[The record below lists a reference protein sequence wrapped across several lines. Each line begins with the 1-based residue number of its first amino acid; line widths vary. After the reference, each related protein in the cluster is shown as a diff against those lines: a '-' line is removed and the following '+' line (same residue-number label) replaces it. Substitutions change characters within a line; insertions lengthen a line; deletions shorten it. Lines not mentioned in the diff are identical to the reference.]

1 MVLCCRL
8 VVQPLLWLHRTLKSA
23 RGERSLQHQ
32 VATAKEQ
39 ALQQQELLRASVA
52 RLAAEEDRR
61 GGLIIVRAAYGNTS
75 SFRAR
80 LEQQAAMFA
89 QQTRATGGGIE
100 ALQQGATAT
109 DGWLDVTVALQ
120 FLVVDSEVLFV

>member
-1 MVLCCRL
+1 M
-8 VVQPLLWLHRTLKSA
+8 LWLHRTLKSA
-23 RGERSLQHQ
+23 RGERSLQQQ

-39 ALQQQELLRASVA
+39 ALQQQELLQASVA

-61 GGLIIVRAAYGNTS
+61 GGLIIVRAAYGNCN

-89 QQTRATGGGIE
+89 QQTRATGGSIE
-100 ALQQGATAT
+100 ALQQGAAAI

-120 FLVVDSEVLFV
+120 FLVVDSQVLFP